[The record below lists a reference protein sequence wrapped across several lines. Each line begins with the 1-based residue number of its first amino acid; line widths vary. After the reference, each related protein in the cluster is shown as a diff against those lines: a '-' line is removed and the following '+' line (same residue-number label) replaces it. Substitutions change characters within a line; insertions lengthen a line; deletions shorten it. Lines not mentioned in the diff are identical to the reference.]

1 MPPVVVGGREGKVVE
16 ASSGADGG
24 ANAVVDGAEVV
35 AGGVGRGAEEK
46 VKVGGGN
53 SKALKKAM
61 KKAKGKKQQEEVDKV
76 VAEGKT
82 SEDKTSVEPIIQ
94 VLPPTP
100 SLIEETPIVEQPSDT
115 NVRSTPES
123 NEAESFHYISQTPE
137 PVAEDVVNA
146 DGVPANTTPVTELS
160 SIESVPTDAMEEA
173 THPEQLVD
181 GLEAKQ
187 VDPVHPSM
195 INLDVTLP
203 VFGDSESASFA
214 APARESVVD
223 TRETY
228 TNGTEPSSLGTSAA
242 TTGQI
247 HSRHTSDTF
256 GSAEAHSDPSI
267 QEQTPMGADGV
278 TEQTSIE
285 LGRSITAKRLRPQLT
300 GTSMA
305 SEQAT
310 VYEDAESVHGGENE
324 GTTIEE

>member
-1 MPPVVVGGREGKVVE
+1 MVGGREGKVVE

-35 AGGVGRGAEEK
+35 AGGVDGGAEEK
-46 VKVGGGN
+46 VKAGGGN
-53 SKALKKAM
+53 SKASKRAAKKT
-61 KKAKGKKQQEEVDKV
+61 KGKKQQEEADKV

-100 SLIEETPIVEQPSDT
+100 AFIEETPIVEQPDDT

-123 NEAESFHYISQTPE
+123 NEAENFHYISQTPE
-137 PVAEDVVNA
+137 PVAENVVNA
-146 DGVPANTTPVTELS
+146 DGAPANTMPVTELS
-160 SIESVPTDAMEEA
+160 SVESTPTDAVEEA
-173 THPEQLVD
+173 SHPEQLVD
-181 GLEAKQ
+181 GPEAKQ
-187 VDPVHPSM
+187 VDPAHPSTSSL
-195 INLDVTLP
+195 INLDETLP
-203 VFGDSESASFA
+203 VFGDSEPASSA
-214 APARESVVD
+214 APTRESVVD

-228 TNGTEPSSLGTSAA
+228 TNDPEPSSPGTPAA

-247 HSRHTSDTF
+247 HSQHTSDTF
-256 GSAEAHSDPSI
+256 GSTKAHSDASI
-267 QEQTPMGADGV
+267 HEQTPTGADGV

-285 LGRSITAKRLRPQLT
+285 PGRSVTAKRLRPQLT

-310 VYEDAESVHGGENE
+310 VYEDAESAHGGENE
-324 GTTIEE
+324 ATTIEA